1 MTKKKIVVKGP
12 KVQNVGYRP
21 FLLDMAYSE
30 SLPNFDAKN
39 KRGIDKDGNQTVE
52 VLIGVDDEAVKMFI
66 EFIKDGVK
74 NSDNK
79 PEKAIVIYIEVVDED
94 YKGNI
99 RTTDS
104 YSRWLANDQLSK
116 MVGVGLNMLGKQDDT
131 IKEVRNG
138 FDNMTKKQ
146 DETIKEIRNG
156 FDNMTNKQGETI
168 EEIGNMRD
176 DLKSYFDSRITK
188 LEKDVFQIKKKIKI
202 IQ

>member
-1 MTKKKIVVKGP
+1 MTGGNMIKKKIVIKGP

-21 FLLDMAYSE
+21 FLLGIADSE
-30 SLPNFDAKN
+30 SLLMFNAKN
-39 KRGIDKDGNQTVE
+39 NRGIDKDDNQTVE
-52 VLIGVDDEAVKMFI
+52 VFVGGDDEAVDMFI

-74 NSDNK
+74 NSDK
-79 PEKAIVIYIEVVDED
+79 RPEKAIVISIEVVDED

-104 YSRWLANDQLSK
+104 YSRWLTNDQLSK
-116 MVGVGLNMLGKQDDT
+116 MVGIGLNMLGKQD
-131 IKEVRNG
+131 E
-138 FDNMTKKQ
+138 MTGKQ

-156 FDNMTNKQGETI
+156 FDNVTKKQDETI
-168 EEIGNMRD
+168 KEISNMRD

>member
-1 MTKKKIVVKGP
+1 MTKKKIVIKGS

-21 FLLDMAYSE
+21 YLLDIADSE

-39 KRGIDKDGNQTVE
+39 KRGIDKDGNQIVD
-52 VLIGVDDEAVKMFI
+52 VLVGGDDERVERYI

-74 NSDNK
+74 NNDNR
-79 PEKAIVIYIEVVDED
+79 PEKAIVESIEVVDED

-116 MVGVGLNMLGKQDDT
+116 MVGIGLNMIG
-131 IKEVRNG
+131 
-138 FDNMTKKQ
+138 KQ
-146 DETIKEIRNG
+146 DETIKEISNG
-156 FDNMTNKQGETI
+156 FGNMIGKQDETI
-168 EEIGNMRD
+168 KEISNVRN
-176 DLKSYFDSRITK
+176 DLKSYFDNRITK
-188 LEKDVFQIKKKIKI
+188 LENDVLQIKKKIKI

>member
-1 MTKKKIVVKGP
+1 MTKKKIAIKGS

-21 FLLDMAYSE
+21 FLLNVADSE
-30 SLPNFDAKN
+30 SILNFYANN

-52 VLIGVDDEAVKMFI
+52 VLVGGDDEVVNRFI

-74 NSDNK
+74 NSDNR
-79 PEKAIVIYIEVVDED
+79 PEKAIVESIEIVDED

-104 YSRWLANDQLSK
+104 YSRWLTNDQLSK
-116 MVGVGLNMLGKQDDT
+116 MVGLGINMLEKHGDT
-131 IKEVRNG
+131 IN
-138 FDNMTKKQ
+138 
-146 DETIKEIRNG
+146 EIRNG
-156 FDNMTNKQGETI
+156 FENVTKRQDDMLEKQDEMLEKHDETI
-168 EEIGNMRD
+168 EEISNMRD